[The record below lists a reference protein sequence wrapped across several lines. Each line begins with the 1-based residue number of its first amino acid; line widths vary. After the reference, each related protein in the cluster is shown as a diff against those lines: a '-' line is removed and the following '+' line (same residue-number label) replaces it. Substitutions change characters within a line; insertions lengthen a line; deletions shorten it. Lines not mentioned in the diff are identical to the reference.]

1 MDCYIDDMV
10 PFYLFPLPSPFM
22 KELIHQ
28 QAGDFIFWKL
38 EDNYSIILLAGIN
51 RKKEKEFKLNENEK
65 KQYLDRGIAYIRE
78 LVKKKG

>member
-1 MDCYIDDMV
+1 
-10 PFYLFPLPSPFM
+10 M

-28 QAGDFIFWKL
+28 QAGDFIFWKI

-51 RKKEKEFKLNENEK
+51 RKKEKEFKLNETEK
-65 KQYLDRGIAYIRE
+65 KHYMDRGMAYIRE

>member
-1 MDCYIDDMV
+1 
-10 PFYLFPLPSPFM
+10 M
-22 KELIHQ
+22 KELVHQ

-51 RKKEKEFKLNENEK
+51 RKKEKEFKLNENER